1 MSLLFHPVLLF
12 HFTPYLHHTHTYTC
26 VQGHT
31 HTRVCK
37 DTRRGKEQEVPRGHE
52 RKEMIDGVA
61 HAIDAVIDL
70 EKKICLQLQIQPAT
84 LKLIFLLHL

>member
-1 MSLLFHPVLLF
+1 MCAR
-12 HFTPYLHHTHTYTC
+12 THA
-26 VQGHT
+26 

-70 EKKICLQLQIQPAT
+70 EKKYVYNYKFNQQ
-84 LKLIFLLHL
+84 HSS